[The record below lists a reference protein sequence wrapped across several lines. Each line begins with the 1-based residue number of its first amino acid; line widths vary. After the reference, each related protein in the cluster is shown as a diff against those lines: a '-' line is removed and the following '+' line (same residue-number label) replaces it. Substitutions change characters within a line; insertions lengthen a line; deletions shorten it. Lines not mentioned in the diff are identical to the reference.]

1 MPVIFAAE
9 ALDDLDHIRQ
19 HIGRENP
26 HAATRVSVQL
36 VAACDRLEYLPERG
50 RPGLVAG
57 TRELTVIWPYV
68 IVYRVAFSAVEILRV
83 WHGAQDR
90 PGDIP

>member
-1 MPVIFAAE
+1 MSVVFAVE
-9 ALDDLDHIRQ
+9 ALDDLDHIRA

-26 HAATRVSVQL
+26 PAASRIAVQI

-50 RPGLVAG
+50 LPGLVPG
-57 TRELTVIWPYV
+57 TREMTVIWPYV
-68 IVYRVAFSAVEILRV
+68 IVYRVISARVEIIRV

-90 PGDIP
+90 NG